1 MLISELRVSNFR
13 SFGNESQMIEI
24 ADLTALIGANS
35 SGKTSLIMALLR
47 LFGQK
52 NTDRTLIKTDFHIPE
67 SADISKIKEIDLMIE
82 AKVIFPELKLES
94 PANIKTVPEF
104 IKHLIIEETD
114 ADPYLR
120 IRLKGKWIQG
130 STPEGNIEQELVY
143 VKIPYGHE
151 EKEED
156 LTRVPIHHQK
166 LIQMMYIPAMRDP
179 EKQLKNTSGTLLW
192 RIFNGIEWPEG
203 FDVDLQSKTDN
214 IEKMFKDIQSIRDI
228 EYILNNQWNKYH
240 KDKRYAYSKFKFNNN
255 NANEF
260 LKNTEIL
267 FDPDIDGDSVK
278 VNNLGDG
285 LKSLFYITLVSTL
298 LEIENKQEKDDKP
311 LLNILAIEE
320 PENHISQHLLGRI
333 VRNLKEISK
342 KDNAQVILSS
352 HNSSIIGKVDPEYIR
367 HLQIQNSESIVNN
380 ITLPEKKDDAHTYIK
395 EAVKAYPDLY
405 FSKLVILGEGDS
417 EEIVLPK
424 LLSADNIYLDD
435 FNISVVPLGGRYV
448 NHMWKLLNDLSIPH
462 VTLLD
467 LDRERGGGDWGRIKY
482 VLKQL
487 NENNRCSEQ
496 LRTVE
501 LTSCNTNHTYSMEE
515 IEKFHIKNSNNL
527 QLLNTWIKKLEKED
541 VFFSYPLD
549 LDFTMLMS
557 FQEEYQNTM
566 ERGPQIPKDSNSTEY
581 DEKLKKSI
589 QATLKNEKAIAETYS
604 EDEKELMIWYNSLF
618 LGRGKTST
626 HIAALKDLDETEII
640 ENAPS
645 ELLRLIQRVK
655 EKVGLV
661 GGSNTDE

>member
-1 MLISELRVSNFR
+1 MLISELHISNFR

-179 EKQLKNTSGTLLW
+179 AKQLKNASGTLLW
-192 RIFNGIEWPEG
+192 RIFDGIDWPENLN
-203 FDVDLQSKTDN
+203 DDIKSLTSP
-214 IEKMFKDIQSIRDI
+214 IETLFKEIPSIKDIQG
-228 EYILNNQWNKYH
+228 ILNNQWNKYH
-240 KDKRYAYSKFKFNNN
+240 KDKRYSNSQFKFNGNSLQ
-255 NANEF
+255 EF
-260 LKNTEIL
+260 LKNAEIL
-267 FDPDIDGDSVK
+267 FNPTIDGNSVK
-278 VNNLGDG
+278 VDSLGDG

-487 NENNRCSEQ
+487 DENNRCSEQ
-496 LRTVE
+496 LRKVV
-501 LTSCNTNHTYSMEE
+501 LTSSNTYHTYSMEE
-515 IEKFHIKNSNNL
+515 IEDFHNRESNRLNS
-527 QLLNTWIKKLEKED
+527 LNTWIKKLEKED

-589 QATLKNEKAIAETYS
+589 QATLKNEKAIAEIYS
-604 EDEKELMIWYNSLF
+604 EDEKKLMIWYNSLF
-618 LGRGKTST
+618 LGRGKPST
-626 HIAALKDLDETEII
+626 HIAALKDIDENEII
-640 ENAPS
+640 ENAPK

-661 GGSNTDE
+661 GGSNIDE

>member
-1 MLISELRVSNFR
+1 
-13 SFGNESQMIEI
+13 
-24 ADLTALIGANS
+24 
-35 SGKTSLIMALLR
+35 
-47 LFGQK
+47 
-52 NTDRTLIKTDFHIPE
+52 
-67 SADISKIKEIDLMIE
+67 
-82 AKVIFPELKLES
+82 
-94 PANIKTVPEF
+94 
-104 IKHLIIEETD
+104 
-114 ADPYLR
+114 
-120 IRLKGKWIQG
+120 
-130 STPEGNIEQELVY
+130 
-143 VKIPYGHE
+143 
-151 EKEED
+151 
-156 LTRVPIHHQK
+156 
-166 LIQMMYIPAMRDP
+166 
-179 EKQLKNTSGTLLW
+179 
-192 RIFNGIEWPEG
+192 
-203 FDVDLQSKTDN
+203 
-214 IEKMFKDIQSIRDI
+214 
-228 EYILNNQWNKYH
+228 
-240 KDKRYAYSKFKFNNN
+240 KFKFINN

-267 FDPDIDGDSVK
+267 FNPDIDGDSVK

-618 LGRGKTST
+618 LGRGKPST

>member
-192 RIFNGIEWPEG
+192 RIFNRIEWPEG

-267 FDPDIDGDSVK
+267 FNPDIDGDSVK

-618 LGRGKTST
+618 LGRGKPST

>member
-1 MLISELRVSNFR
+1 
-13 SFGNESQMIEI
+13 
-24 ADLTALIGANS
+24 
-35 SGKTSLIMALLR
+35 
-47 LFGQK
+47 
-52 NTDRTLIKTDFHIPE
+52 
-67 SADISKIKEIDLMIE
+67 
-82 AKVIFPELKLES
+82 
-94 PANIKTVPEF
+94 
-104 IKHLIIEETD
+104 
-114 ADPYLR
+114 
-120 IRLKGKWIQG
+120 
-130 STPEGNIEQELVY
+130 
-143 VKIPYGHE
+143 
-151 EKEED
+151 
-156 LTRVPIHHQK
+156 
-166 LIQMMYIPAMRDP
+166 
-179 EKQLKNTSGTLLW
+179 
-192 RIFNGIEWPEG
+192 
-203 FDVDLQSKTDN
+203 
-214 IEKMFKDIQSIRDI
+214 
-228 EYILNNQWNKYH
+228 
-240 KDKRYAYSKFKFNNN
+240 
-255 NANEF
+255 
-260 LKNTEIL
+260 
-267 FDPDIDGDSVK
+267 
-278 VNNLGDG
+278 
-285 LKSLFYITLVSTL
+285 TL

-380 ITLPEKKDDAHTYIK
+380 ITLPEKNDDAHTYIK
-395 EAVKAYPDLY
+395 EAVKSYPDLY

-487 NENNRCSEQ
+487 DENNRCSEQ
-496 LRTVE
+496 LRTV
-501 LTSCNTNHTYSMEE
+501 LLIPSNTYHTYSMEE
-515 IEKFHIKNSNNL
+515 IEDFHNRKSNRLNS
-527 QLLNTWIKKLEKED
+527 LNTWIEKLEKED

-589 QATLKNEKAIAETYS
+589 QATLKNEKAIAKTYS
-604 EDEKELMIWYNSLF
+604 EDEKKLMIWYNSLF
-618 LGRGKTST
+618 LGRGKPST
-626 HIAALKDLDETEII
+626 HIAALKDIDENEII
-640 ENAPS
+640 ENAPK

-661 GGSNTDE
+661 GGSNIDE

>member
-1 MLISELRVSNFR
+1 
-13 SFGNESQMIEI
+13 
-24 ADLTALIGANS
+24 
-35 SGKTSLIMALLR
+35 
-47 LFGQK
+47 
-52 NTDRTLIKTDFHIPE
+52 
-67 SADISKIKEIDLMIE
+67 
-82 AKVIFPELKLES
+82 
-94 PANIKTVPEF
+94 
-104 IKHLIIEETD
+104 
-114 ADPYLR
+114 
-120 IRLKGKWIQG
+120 
-130 STPEGNIEQELVY
+130 
-143 VKIPYGHE
+143 
-151 EKEED
+151 
-156 LTRVPIHHQK
+156 
-166 LIQMMYIPAMRDP
+166 
-179 EKQLKNTSGTLLW
+179 
-192 RIFNGIEWPEG
+192 
-203 FDVDLQSKTDN
+203 
-214 IEKMFKDIQSIRDI
+214 
-228 EYILNNQWNKYH
+228 
-240 KDKRYAYSKFKFNNN
+240 
-255 NANEF
+255 
-260 LKNTEIL
+260 
-267 FDPDIDGDSVK
+267 
-278 VNNLGDG
+278 GDG

-501 LTSCNTNHTYSMEE
+501 LTSCNT
-515 IEKFHIKNSNNL
+515 
-527 QLLNTWIKKLEKED
+527 
-541 VFFSYPLD
+541 
-549 LDFTMLMS
+549 
-557 FQEEYQNTM
+557 
-566 ERGPQIPKDSNSTEY
+566 
-581 DEKLKKSI
+581 
-589 QATLKNEKAIAETYS
+589 
-604 EDEKELMIWYNSLF
+604 
-618 LGRGKTST
+618 
-626 HIAALKDLDETEII
+626 
-640 ENAPS
+640 
-645 ELLRLIQRVK
+645 
-655 EKVGLV
+655 
-661 GGSNTDE
+661 

>member
-214 IEKMFKDIQSIRDI
+214 IEKMFKYIQSIRDI

-267 FDPDIDGDSVK
+267 FNPDIDGDSVK

>member
-1 MLISELRVSNFR
+1 MLISELHISNFR

-67 SADISKIKEIDLMIE
+67 SADISKINEIDLMIE
-82 AKVIFPELKLES
+82 AKVIFPELNSEL

-104 IKHLIIEETD
+104 IKHLIIEETE

-179 EKQLKNTSGTLLW
+179 AKQLKNASGTLLW
-192 RIFNGIEWPEG
+192 RIFDGIDWPENLN
-203 FDVDLQSKTDN
+203 DDIKSLTSP
-214 IEKMFKDIQSIRDI
+214 IETLFKEIPSIKDIQG
-228 EYILNNQWNKYH
+228 ILNNQWNKYH
-240 KDKRYAYSKFKFNNN
+240 KDKRYSNSQFKFNGNSLQ
-255 NANEF
+255 EF
-260 LKNTEIL
+260 LKNAEIL
-267 FDPDIDGDSVK
+267 FNPTIDGNSVK
-278 VNNLGDG
+278 VDSLGDG

-380 ITLPEKKDDAHTYIK
+380 ITLPEKNDDAHTYIK

-424 LLSADNIYLDD
+424 LLSANNIYLDD

-487 NENNRCSEQ
+487 DENNRCSEQ
-496 LRTVE
+496 LRTVL
-501 LTSCNTNHTYSMEE
+501 LTSSYTSHTYSMEE
-515 IEKFHIKNSNNL
+515 IEDFHNINSNSLN
-527 QLLNTWIKKLEKED
+527 LLNNWINKLEKED

-557 FQEEYQNTM
+557 FQEEYKNTM

-589 QATLKNEKAIAETYS
+589 QATLKNENAIAETYS
-604 EDEKELMIWYNSLF
+604 EDEKKLMIWYNSLF
-618 LGRGKTST
+618 LGRGKPST
-626 HIAALKDLDETEII
+626 HIAALKDIDENEII
-640 ENAPS
+640 ENAPK

-661 GGSNTDE
+661 GGSNIDE

>member
-1 MLISELRVSNFR
+1 MLISELHISNFR

-67 SADISKIKEIDLMIE
+67 SADISKINEIDLMIE

-143 VKIPYGHE
+143 VKIPYGRE

-179 EKQLKNTSGTLLW
+179 AKQLKNASGTLLW
-192 RIFNGIEWPEG
+192 RIFDGIDWPENLN
-203 FDVDLQSKTDN
+203 DYIKSLTSP
-214 IEKMFKDIQSIRDI
+214 IETLFKEIPSIKDIQG
-228 EYILNNQWNKYH
+228 ILNNQWNKYH
-240 KDKRYAYSKFKFNNN
+240 KDKRYSNSQFKFNGNSLQ
-255 NANEF
+255 EF
-260 LKNTEIL
+260 LKNAEIL
-267 FDPDIDGDSVK
+267 FNPTIDGNSVK
-278 VNNLGDG
+278 VDSLGDG

-380 ITLPEKKDDAHTYIK
+380 ITLPEKNDDAHTYIK

-487 NENNRCSEQ
+487 DENNRCSEQ
-496 LRTVE
+496 LRTV
-501 LTSCNTNHTYSMEE
+501 LLIPSNTYHTYSMEE
-515 IEKFHIKNSNNL
+515 IEDFHNRKSNRLNS
-527 QLLNTWIKKLEKED
+527 LNTWIEKLEKED

-589 QATLKNEKAIAETYS
+589 QATLKNEKAIAKTYS
-604 EDEKELMIWYNSLF
+604 EDEKKLMIWYNSLF
-618 LGRGKTST
+618 LGRGKPST
-626 HIAALKDLDETEII
+626 HIAALKDIDEHEII
-640 ENAPS
+640 ENAPK

-661 GGSNTDE
+661 GGSNIDE

>member
-166 LIQMMYIPAMRDP
+166 LIQIMYIPAMRDP

-240 KDKRYAYSKFKFNNN
+240 KDKRYAYSKFKFINN

-267 FDPDIDGDSVK
+267 FNPDIDGDSVK

-618 LGRGKTST
+618 LGRGKPST

>member
-240 KDKRYAYSKFKFNNN
+240 
-255 NANEF
+255 
-260 LKNTEIL
+260 
-267 FDPDIDGDSVK
+267 
-278 VNNLGDG
+278 
-285 LKSLFYITLVSTL
+285 
-298 LEIENKQEKDDKP
+298 
-311 LLNILAIEE
+311 
-320 PENHISQHLLGRI
+320 
-333 VRNLKEISK
+333 
-342 KDNAQVILSS
+342 
-352 HNSSIIGKVDPEYIR
+352 
-367 HLQIQNSESIVNN
+367 
-380 ITLPEKKDDAHTYIK
+380 
-395 EAVKAYPDLY
+395 
-405 FSKLVILGEGDS
+405 
-417 EEIVLPK
+417 
-424 LLSADNIYLDD
+424 
-435 FNISVVPLGGRYV
+435 
-448 NHMWKLLNDLSIPH
+448 
-462 VTLLD
+462 
-467 LDRERGGGDWGRIKY
+467 
-482 VLKQL
+482 
-487 NENNRCSEQ
+487 
-496 LRTVE
+496 
-501 LTSCNTNHTYSMEE
+501 
-515 IEKFHIKNSNNL
+515 
-527 QLLNTWIKKLEKED
+527 
-541 VFFSYPLD
+541 
-549 LDFTMLMS
+549 
-557 FQEEYQNTM
+557 
-566 ERGPQIPKDSNSTEY
+566 
-581 DEKLKKSI
+581 
-589 QATLKNEKAIAETYS
+589 
-604 EDEKELMIWYNSLF
+604 
-618 LGRGKTST
+618 
-626 HIAALKDLDETEII
+626 
-640 ENAPS
+640 
-645 ELLRLIQRVK
+645 
-655 EKVGLV
+655 
-661 GGSNTDE
+661 

>member
-1 MLISELRVSNFR
+1 MLISELHISNFR

-67 SADISKIKEIDLMIE
+67 SADISKIKEINLMIE

-179 EKQLKNTSGTLLW
+179 AKQLKNASGTVLW
-192 RIFNGIEWPEG
+192 RIFDGIDWPENLN
-203 FDVDLQSKTDN
+203 DDIKSLTSP
-214 IEKMFKDIQSIRDI
+214 IETLFKEIPSIKDIQG
-228 EYILNNQWNKYH
+228 ILNNQWNKYH
-240 KDKRYAYSKFKFNNN
+240 KDKRYSNSQFKFNGNSLQ
-255 NANEF
+255 EF
-260 LKNTEIL
+260 LKNAEIL
-267 FDPDIDGDSVK
+267 FNPTIDGNSVK
-278 VNNLGDG
+278 VDSLGDG

-367 HLQIQNSESIVNN
+367 HLQIQCSESIVNN

-487 NENNRCSEQ
+487 DENNRCSEQ
-496 LRTVE
+496 LRTVV
-501 LTSCNTNHTYSMEE
+501 LTSSNTNHTYSMEE
-515 IEKFHIKNSNNL
+515 IEDFHNRKSNRL
-527 QLLNTWIKKLEKED
+527 KSLNTWIEKLEKED

-604 EDEKELMIWYNSLF
+604 EDEKKLMIWYNSLF
-618 LGRGKTST
+618 LGRGKPST
-626 HIAALKDLDETEII
+626 HIAALKDIDENEII
-640 ENAPS
+640 ENAPK

-661 GGSNTDE
+661 GGSNIDE

>member
-267 FDPDIDGDSVK
+267 FNPDIDGDSVK

-435 FNISVVPLGGRYV
+435 FNISVVPLGGRCV